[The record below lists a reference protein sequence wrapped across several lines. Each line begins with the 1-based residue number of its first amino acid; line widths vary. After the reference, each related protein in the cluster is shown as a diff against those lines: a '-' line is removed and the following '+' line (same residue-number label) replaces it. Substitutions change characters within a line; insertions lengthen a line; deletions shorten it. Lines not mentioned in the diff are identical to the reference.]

1 MAFHVAAPTT
11 PSTVSP
17 YFSWNAIYAQF
28 FSIQS
33 DNGPPNAYPGTAL
46 RQGDEG
52 QNVRL
57 VQFWLKIARTVYT
70 ALNNPT
76 VDGRFGPS
84 TQRAVE
90 AFQRYFGLTADGVVG
105 RTTWNKL
112 REVYTDI
119 ANDLLA
125 ESLRPGEFPGVLRR
139 GSSGRAVRELQYYL
153 YLMHSYDTSIPTVAI
168 DGVYGASTEAAVRA
182 FQRLAG
188 LTVDGVAGRST
199 WENLYAQA
207 NRLRLSGPVITV
219 NRMPYPGAPLSLG
232 SSGDAVLYYTVM
244 LSRIAYY
251 YDTVSSPGILSAYT
265 EGVETGTR
273 SLQQLLG
280 LPVTGAVDDDT
291 WEAAEGLGLALLTG
305 ALEPGAAPL
314 PQPEED

>member
-1 MAFHVAAPTT
+1 M
-11 PSTVSP
+11 
-17 YFSWNAIYAQF
+17 
-28 FSIQS
+28 
-33 DNGPPNAYPGTAL
+33 
-46 RQGDEG
+46 
-52 QNVRL
+52 
-57 VQFWLKIARTVYT
+57 
-70 ALNNPT
+70 
-76 VDGRFGPS
+76 
-84 TQRAVE
+84 E

-207 NRLRLSGPVITV
+207 NRLRLSA
-219 NRMPYPGAPLSLG
+219 R
-232 SSGDAVLYYTVM
+232 
-244 LSRIAYY
+244 
-251 YDTVSSPGILSAYT
+251 SSPSTGCPIPARPCPWARR
-265 EGVETGTR
+265 GTR
-273 SLQQLLG
+273 CCIT
-280 LPVTGAVDDDT
+280 P
-291 WEAAEGLGLALLTG
+291 
-305 ALEPGAAPL
+305 
-314 PQPEED
+314 